1 MTDRICALAPAN
13 RPHELADDEPYSC
26 FPCAAR
32 LRSKLVEI
40 REAWSELPDAI
51 GVLSGIN
58 YNHTGARSS
67 DTPIPGGDAL
77 VIMSGGTHYQPI
89 PAPGATTL
97 DYAHQIAKPSD
108 PPSASAVLSYWEDE
122 IRRFY
127 DQPASPHPPG
137 VKTALEYL
145 LKMHGKVVQEHPEI
159 VDYKR
164 DITTLHNRI
173 TAVTGQSARPE
184 TSGAPCISC
193 DSRIVQHWEAHG
205 LSDTR
210 VCTGCKRTYDPAEY
224 DYSSY
229 AGLRTLPERRPD
241 AQITEKEAAL
251 IWPTITPGL
260 IRKWN
265 ERKRITPA
273 GRNER
278 GHITYRAGD
287 IQKLMKAPSQ
297 DEEAAS

>member
-1 MTDRICALAPAN
+1 
-13 RPHELADDEPYSC
+13 
-26 FPCAAR
+26 
-32 LRSKLVEI
+32 
-40 REAWSELPDAI
+40 AI

-127 DQPASPHPPG
+127 DQPASPHPAG

-145 LKMHGKVVQEHPEI
+145 LKMHGKVVQEHPEV

-164 DITTLHNRI
+164 DITNLHARI
-173 TAVTGQSARPE
+173 TTITGQSARPE

-210 VCTGCKRTYDPAEY
+210 ICTGCKRTFTPADY

-229 AGLRTLPERRPD
+229 AGLRSLPERRPD

>member
-1 MTDRICALAPAN
+1 MTERTCALSPAN
-13 RPHELADDEPYSC
+13 RPHDLADDEPHTC

-40 REAWSELPDAI
+40 GEAWADLPDAI
-51 GVLSGIN
+51 GVLTGIN

-77 VIMSGGTHYQPI
+77 VLATGGTHYQPI
-89 PAPGATTL
+89 PAPGSTAL
-97 DYAHQIAKPSD
+97 DYAQQLAKPSD

-127 DQPASPHPPG
+127 NQPASPHPAG
-137 VKTALEYL
+137 VTTALEYL
-145 LKMHGKVVQEHPEI
+145 LKMHGKTVQQHPE
-159 VDYKR
+159 VLEYKR
-164 DITTLHNRI
+164 DIHALHNRI
-173 TAVTGQSARPE
+173 TTVTGQSSRPE

-241 AQITEKEAAL
+241 AQITEKEATL

-260 IRKWN
+260 IRKWKQ
-265 ERKRITPA
+265 RDKLTPA
-273 GRNER
+273 GHNER
-278 GHITYRAGD
+278 GHITYLAGD
-287 IQKLMKAPSQ
+287 IQKLINSDKK
-297 DEEAAS
+297 DKAAS